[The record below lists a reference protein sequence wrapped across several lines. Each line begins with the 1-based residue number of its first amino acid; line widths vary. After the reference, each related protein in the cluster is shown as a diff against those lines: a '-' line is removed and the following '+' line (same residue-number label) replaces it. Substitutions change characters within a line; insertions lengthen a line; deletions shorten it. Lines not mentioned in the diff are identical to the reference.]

1 MALNKVM
8 LIGNA
13 GRDPEV
19 RYIENAPA
27 QQPDMRPKV
36 ALFTLATSE
45 RYRGKDGSVQ
55 EQTEWHN
62 IVAWRQLADLSEKYI
77 RKGTQVYIEGRLRTR
92 SWDSNGKT
100 MYRTE
105 IIADRMQL
113 LGSRPEGQAR
123 TAARPQT
130 SPEPPAAEAQG
141 RPYGDMTSKP
151 PVYGEPED
159 DLPF

>member
-1 MALNKVM
+1 MALNKAM

-45 RYRGKDGSVQ
+45 RYRAKDGSVQ

-62 IVAWRQLADLSEKYI
+62 IVAWRGLADLAEKYI
-77 RKGTQVYIEGRLRTR
+77 RKGTQVYVEGRLRTR
-92 SWDSNGKT
+92 SWDSGGKT
-100 MYRTE
+100 QYRTE
-105 IIADRMQL
+105 IVADRIQL
-113 LGSRPEGQAR
+113 LGSRPE
-123 TAARPQT
+123 PQT
-130 SPEPPAAEAQG
+130 QQAAPSAGKWETPGWQSPQPGQPMPAAIPAEA
-141 RPYGDMTSKP
+141 YGQT
-151 PVYGEPED
+151 D